1 MALRNLPRP
10 IPDWEGPGW
19 CPGGGSSDTISSPW
33 TQPGGAA
40 VVPHLRPGRQGRR
53 DRAGTLLW
61 RNIPGAGG
69 TPRRPRCGTGA
80 RSDAPTGAVDTRPA
94 TSIHVRNISC
104 TSTEIR
110 LSVRQTNKGHGGWQA
125 NRESAGKHPSRT
137 RMTCKNTTK
146 VVLWLLSVMSCLS
159 THDCFVSCV
168 QDHIHH
174 RGNTGS
180 AHTTGGGAQRLRP
193 RGSGLPAP
201 YSTGSRSPW
210 ISDRITWLSWYCS
223 LLAAGWS
230 AAKCWTRT
238 PSIAGARYR

>member
-10 IPDWEGPGW
+10 IPEGAGSGL
-19 CPGGGSSDTISSPW
+19 CRGGGSSDTISSPW

-40 VVPHLRPGRQGRR
+40 VVPHLRPGRQGRG

-69 TPRRPRCGTGA
+69 TPRRPRFGTGA

-110 LSVRQTNKGHGGWQA
+110 LSVRQTNKGRGAWQS
-125 NRESAGKHPSRT
+125 NRESTGKHPSGT
-137 RMTCKNTTK
+137 RMTCENSRK
-146 VVLWLLSVMSCLS
+146 VVLWLLSVMSALWS
-159 THDCFVSCV
+159 NDRFTHRG
-168 QDHIHH
+168 QDHIH
-174 RGNTGS
+174 RSRNTDPT
-180 AHTTGGGAQRLRP
+180 HTAGAGPNGLRP
-193 RGSGLPAP
+193 RTTGLCAP

-210 ISDRITWLSWYCS
+210 ISDSITWLSWYCS

-230 AAKCWTRT
+230 AAKCSTRT